1 MAYSIRKSDGTLV
14 TVADNAIDSDFYN
27 PTGGSTGLGQGIQLI
42 GRNAIDYGAAIAQTF
57 LQLTENFSSST
68 GTQPIGAKALQ
79 GQLWYDQSLSKLYVR
94 VTPGVPLA
102 DSLSPNWE
110 QIVTS
115 GSGNATTA
123 SQLQTA
129 RNISATGDAAWTVSF
144 DGSTNVTSGL
154 VLSSVNGDIGSFG
167 DSTHV
172 PVFTVN
178 AKGLITGVTNTLVT
192 SSGNAPGLT
201 GGAAGGLPYQSAPST
216 TTFLTATATGRVLVS
231 GTTPSW
237 STTPTFV
244 GTNITG
250 TAAAL
255 NIGGNAA
262 GLSATLVATS
272 GGTAQTTYATGDTLY
287 ASAANTLSKLAVGT
301 AGQVLTVAGG
311 VPTWAAAGGGGA
323 GTVTSVSVV
332 SANGLA
338 GSVATATTTP
348 AITLTTSIT
357 GILKGNGT
365 AISAAT
371 SGTDYSLGTSALA
384 TGIVKSTT
392 TTGALTIAI
401 AGDFPTL
408 NQNTS
413 GTAAGLS
420 ATLATGSG
428 GTGLSSVGTAG
439 QVLTIVG
446 GVPAWATSL
455 TSGGFTYN
463 PATGAFLVNNTLSV
477 AAPAAVT
484 IKGAAVNTGVS
495 ADGGYVNIV
504 GGYSD
509 EASSFGG
516 DVNITGGQGSYG
528 GFVIITGGESIGAD
542 AGEVHITGGYGATG
556 NDPGGDVIITGGD
569 SLGGVGGD
577 VIIKPGTGFIQ
588 DGVVDIQSTGGV
600 STNGNL
606 SITTAGKGLR
616 VKDGTNATFGTG
628 AVLVGGTLVVSTTSA
643 ITASAI
649 FLQVSTTGGTQGHLS
664 YTISNATS
672 FTVTSTSG
680 TDTSTFNW
688 IIINP
693 A

>member
-1 MAYSIRKSDGTLV
+1 MAQTPNVTTGEVINTLAGTQGLNLV
-14 TVADNAIDSDFYN
+14 PGDLTVAGTADVGALTIAGVPFSPTGVASVSVVSANGFNGTVAN
-27 PTGGSTGLGQGIQLI
+27 PTTAPAITIRTTVSGII
-42 GRNAIDYGAAIAQTF
+42 KSNGTAIA
-57 LQLTENFSSST
+57 
-68 GTQPIGAKALQ
+68 
-79 GQLWYDQSLSKLYVR
+79 
-94 VTPGVPLA
+94 
-102 DSLSPNWE
+102 
-110 QIVTS
+110 
-115 GSGNATTA
+115 
-123 SQLQTA
+123 
-129 RNISATGDAAWTVSF
+129 AA
-144 DGSTNVTSGL
+144 
-154 VLSSVNGDIGSFG
+154 
-167 DSTHV
+167 
-172 PVFTVN
+172 
-178 AKGLITGVTNTLVT
+178 
-192 SSGNAPGLT
+192 
-201 GGAAGGLPYQSAPST
+201 
-216 TTFLTATATGRVLVS
+216 VS
-231 GTTPSW
+231 GTDLKT
-237 STTPTFV
+237 V
-244 GTNITG
+244 
-250 TAAAL
+250 
-255 NIGGNAA
+255 GGNTIIGA
-262 GLSATLVATS
+262 GDAGTIGATY
-272 GGTAQTTYATGDTLY
+272 GGTAQTTYTTGDTLY

-301 AGQVLTVAGG
+301 AGQILTVTGGIPAWVAPLALTSTQIAFGSTANLPTSNAELTYAPLTGAFKVNNTLSVALPSDVIIKGAAANTGLTEYGGSVNITGGYSDTYFGGDVNLTGGQGLTGGGVIITAGAGTTNGIIELNTVGLAITIAANGELKVNADAGTVGEVLTSGGPGVA
-311 VPTWAAAGGGGA
+311 PTWAAAGGGA
-323 GTVTSVSVV
+323 GTVTSVSVA
-332 SANGLA
+332 SANGFS
-338 GSVATATTTP
+338 GTVATDTTTP
-348 AITLTTSIT
+348 AITVRTTIT

-392 TTGALTIAI
+392 TTGALTIAV

-463 PATGAFLVNNTLSV
+463 PLTGAFLVNNTLSV

-542 AGEVHITGGYGATG
+542 AGEVDITGGYGATG
-556 NDPGGDVIITGGD
+556 NDPGGDVRISGGD
-569 SLGGVGGD
+569 SLGGYGGD
-577 VIIKPGTGFIQ
+577 VVIKPGTGFIQ

-600 STNGNL
+600 STNGNI
-606 SITTAGKGLR
+606 SITTAGKGLK
-616 VKDGTNATFGTG
+616 VKDGANATFGTG
-628 AVLVGGTLVVSTTSA
+628 AVLVGGTLVVSTTAA

-688 IIINP
+688 LIIDP

>member
-1 MAYSIRKSDGTLV
+1 MAQTPNVTTGEVINTLAGTQGLNLISGDL
-14 TVADNAIDSDFYN
+14 TVAGTADVGALVIAGVPFSPSGVSTVSVVSANGFNGTVAN
-27 PTGGSTGLGQGIQLI
+27 PTTAPAITIRTTVSGII
-42 GRNAIDYGAAIAQTF
+42 KSNGTAIA
-57 LQLTENFSSST
+57 
-68 GTQPIGAKALQ
+68 
-79 GQLWYDQSLSKLYVR
+79 
-94 VTPGVPLA
+94 
-102 DSLSPNWE
+102 
-110 QIVTS
+110 
-115 GSGNATTA
+115 
-123 SQLQTA
+123 
-129 RNISATGDAAWTVSF
+129 AA
-144 DGSTNVTSGL
+144 
-154 VLSSVNGDIGSFG
+154 
-167 DSTHV
+167 
-172 PVFTVN
+172 
-178 AKGLITGVTNTLVT
+178 
-192 SSGNAPGLT
+192 
-201 GGAAGGLPYQSAPST
+201 
-216 TTFLTATATGRVLVS
+216 VS
-231 GTTPSW
+231 GTDLKT
-237 STTPTFV
+237 V
-244 GTNITG
+244 
-250 TAAAL
+250 
-255 NIGGNAA
+255 GGNTIIGA
-262 GLSATLVATS
+262 GDAGTIGATY
-272 GGTAQTTYATGDTLY
+272 GGTAQTTYTTGDTLY

-301 AGQVLTVAGG
+301 AGQILTVTGGIPAWVAPLALTSTQIAFGSTANLPTSNAELTYAPLTGAFKVNNTLSVALPSDVIIKGAAANTGLTEYGGSVNITGGYSDTYFGGDVNLTGGQGLTGGGVIITAGAGTTNGIIELNTVGLAITIAANGELKVNADAGTVGEVLTSGGPGVA
-311 VPTWAAAGGGGA
+311 PTWAAAGGA
-323 GTVTSVSVV
+323 GTVTSVSVA
-332 SANGLA
+332 SANGFS
-338 GSVATATTTP
+338 GTVATATTTP
-348 AITLTTSIT
+348 AITVRTTIT

-392 TTGALTIAI
+392 TTGALTIAV

-463 PATGAFLVNNTLSV
+463 PLTGAFLVNNTLSV

-542 AGEVHITGGYGATG
+542 AGEVDITGGYGATG
-556 NDPGGDVIITGGD
+556 NDPGGDVRISGGD
-569 SLGGVGGD
+569 SLGGYGGD
-577 VIIKPGTGFIQ
+577 VVIKPGTGFIQ

-600 STNGNL
+600 STNGNI
-606 SITTAGKGLR
+606 SITAAGKGLK
-616 VKDGTNATFGTG
+616 VKDGANATFGTG
-628 AVLVGGTLVVSTTSA
+628 AVLVGGTLVVSTTAA

-688 IIINP
+688 LIIDP

>member
-1 MAYSIRKSDGTLV
+1 MAQTPNVTTGEVINTLAGTQGLNLV
-14 TVADNAIDSDFYN
+14 PGDLTVAGTADVGALTIAGVPFSPTGVASVSVVSANGFNGTVAN
-27 PTGGSTGLGQGIQLI
+27 PTTAPAITIRTTVSGII
-42 GRNAIDYGAAIAQTF
+42 KSNGTAIA
-57 LQLTENFSSST
+57 
-68 GTQPIGAKALQ
+68 
-79 GQLWYDQSLSKLYVR
+79 
-94 VTPGVPLA
+94 
-102 DSLSPNWE
+102 
-110 QIVTS
+110 
-115 GSGNATTA
+115 
-123 SQLQTA
+123 
-129 RNISATGDAAWTVSF
+129 AA
-144 DGSTNVTSGL
+144 
-154 VLSSVNGDIGSFG
+154 
-167 DSTHV
+167 
-172 PVFTVN
+172 
-178 AKGLITGVTNTLVT
+178 
-192 SSGNAPGLT
+192 
-201 GGAAGGLPYQSAPST
+201 
-216 TTFLTATATGRVLVS
+216 VS
-231 GTTPSW
+231 GTDLKT
-237 STTPTFV
+237 V
-244 GTNITG
+244 
-250 TAAAL
+250 
-255 NIGGNAA
+255 GGNTIIGA
-262 GLSATLVATS
+262 GDAGTIGATY
-272 GGTAQTTYATGDTLY
+272 GGTAQTTYTTGDTLY

-301 AGQVLTVAGG
+301 AGQILTVTGGIPAWVAPLALTSTQIAFGSTANLPTSNAELTYAPLTGAFKVNNTLSVALPSDVIIKGAAANTGLTEYGGSVNITGGYSDTYFGGDVNLTGGQGLTGGGVIITAGAGTTNGIIELNTVGLAITIAANGELKVNADAGTVGEVLTSGGPGVA
-311 VPTWAAAGGGGA
+311 PTWAAAGGA
-323 GTVTSVSVV
+323 GTVTSVSVA
-332 SANGLA
+332 SANGFS
-338 GSVATATTTP
+338 GTVATATTTP
-348 AITLTTSIT
+348 AITVRTTIT

-392 TTGALTIAI
+392 TTGALTIAV

-463 PATGAFLVNNTLSV
+463 PLTGAFLVNNTLSV

-542 AGEVHITGGYGATG
+542 AGEVDITGGYGATG
-556 NDPGGDVIITGGD
+556 NDPGGDVRISGGD
-569 SLGGVGGD
+569 SLGGYGGD
-577 VIIKPGTGFIQ
+577 VVIKPGTGFIQ

-600 STNGNL
+600 STNGNI
-606 SITTAGKGLR
+606 SITTAGKGLK
-616 VKDGTNATFGTG
+616 VKDGANATFGTG
-628 AVLVGGTLVVSTTSA
+628 AVLVGGTLVVSTTAA

-688 IIINP
+688 LIIDP

>member
-1 MAYSIRKSDGTLV
+1 MAQTPNVTTGEVINTLAGTQGLNLV
-14 TVADNAIDSDFYN
+14 PGDLTVAGTADVGALVIAGVPFSPSGVSTVSVVSANGFNGTVAN
-27 PTGGSTGLGQGIQLI
+27 PTTAPAITIRTTVSGII
-42 GRNAIDYGAAIAQTF
+42 KSNGTAIA
-57 LQLTENFSSST
+57 
-68 GTQPIGAKALQ
+68 
-79 GQLWYDQSLSKLYVR
+79 
-94 VTPGVPLA
+94 
-102 DSLSPNWE
+102 
-110 QIVTS
+110 
-115 GSGNATTA
+115 
-123 SQLQTA
+123 
-129 RNISATGDAAWTVSF
+129 AA
-144 DGSTNVTSGL
+144 
-154 VLSSVNGDIGSFG
+154 
-167 DSTHV
+167 
-172 PVFTVN
+172 
-178 AKGLITGVTNTLVT
+178 
-192 SSGNAPGLT
+192 
-201 GGAAGGLPYQSAPST
+201 
-216 TTFLTATATGRVLVS
+216 VS
-231 GTTPSW
+231 GTDLKT
-237 STTPTFV
+237 V
-244 GTNITG
+244 
-250 TAAAL
+250 
-255 NIGGNAA
+255 GGNTIIGA
-262 GLSATLVATS
+262 GDAGTIGATY
-272 GGTAQTTYATGDTLY
+272 GGTAQTTYTTGDTLY

-301 AGQVLTVAGG
+301 AGQILTVTGGIPAWVAPLALTSTQIAFGSTANLPTSNAELTYAPLTGAFKVNNTLSVALPSDVIIKGAAANTGLTEYGGSVNITGGYSDTYFGGDVNLTGGQGLTGGGVIITAGAGTTNGIIELNTVGLAITIAANGELKVNADAGTVGEVLTSGGPGVA
-311 VPTWAAAGGGGA
+311 PTWAAAGGA
-323 GTVTSVSVV
+323 GTVTSVSVA
-332 SANGLA
+332 SANGFS
-338 GSVATATTTP
+338 GTVATATTTP
-348 AITLTTSIT
+348 AITVRTTIT

-392 TTGALTIAI
+392 TTGALTIAV

-463 PATGAFLVNNTLSV
+463 PLTGAFLVNNTLSV

-542 AGEVHITGGYGATG
+542 AGEVDITGGYGATG
-556 NDPGGDVIITGGD
+556 NDPGGDVRISGGD
-569 SLGGVGGD
+569 SLGGYGGD
-577 VIIKPGTGFIQ
+577 VVIKPGTGFIQ

-600 STNGNL
+600 STNGNI
-606 SITTAGKGLR
+606 SITAAGKGLK
-616 VKDGTNATFGTG
+616 VKDGANATFGTG
-628 AVLVGGTLVVSTTSA
+628 AVLVGGTLVVSTTAA

-688 IIINP
+688 LIIDP